1 MQVQPHA
8 CAQAAREATEH
19 AWDAQQECDSE
30 AAAAKLVKA
39 VSDEEYAQSKL
50 GGLPGEKEIKAA
62 STGSMPAMLIL
73 IKYIHFV
80 LDSVLPRTSSPF
92 VF

>member
-1 MQVQPHA
+1 
-8 CAQAAREATEH
+8 
-19 AWDAQQECDSE
+19 
-30 AAAAKLVKA
+30 
-39 VSDEEYAQSKL
+39 VSDEEYAQSRL

-80 LDSVLPRTSSPF
+80 LESVLPRTSSPF